1 MRLDRLL
8 GIVTVLLQQDQ
19 VTAPYLAEKFEVSRR
34 TILRDIDAICMAGI
48 PVVTTRGGRGGISIL
63 KGYKLNMQRTRIL
76 KQVCY
81 QSPCTSIGLCITDA
95 MKRPI
100 TMVLHHLIIYPD
112 APIARQIHHKIV
124 YHIVSRHIIARLDI
138 HLGAIAKLCLHPL
151 ARHIG
156 IGLKPL
162 CVADAIEGSA
172 TTRIAIYDSIY
183 DTV

>member
-1 MRLDRLL
+1 
-8 GIVTVLLQQDQ
+8 
-19 VTAPYLAEKFEVSRR
+19 
-34 TILRDIDAICMAGI
+34 
-48 PVVTTRGGRGGISIL
+48 
-63 KGYKLNMQRTRIL
+63 
-76 KQVCY
+76 
-81 QSPCTSIGLCITDA
+81 
-95 MKRPI
+95 
-100 TMVLHHLIIYPD
+100 MVLHHLIIYPD

-138 HLGAIAKLCLHPL
+138 HLGAIAKLCHNPL